1 VGGTK
6 TLRADVRIVAATNHD
21 LTRAVA
27 DGRFREDLYYRLN
40 VFTVR
45 MPRLLERGGDV
56 LLLADVFVR
65 TLGARMGKGEP
76 GLSRDARDALL
87 AHAWPGNIRELQN
100 AVERALI
107 LSDGDLV
114 TAEHLG
120 LPSGRSGGEP
130 AEAAVGPRPGAAEAE
145 PHSLPEWERHMVV
158 EALRKTDG
166 NKSRAARILGLTRS
180 QLYTRLKRFG
190 LDE

>member
-1 VGGTK
+1 MPP
-6 TLRADVRIVAATNHD
+6 LR
-21 LTRAVA
+21 
-27 DGRFREDLYYRLN
+27 
-40 VFTVR
+40 
-45 MPRLLERGGDV
+45 ERGGDV

-65 TLGARMGKGEP
+65 ILGVKLGKGEP

-107 LSDGDLV
+107 LSEGGLV

-120 LPSGRSGGEP
+120 LLGSRSGGEP
-130 AEAAVGPRPGAAEAE
+130 AGAAVGPIPGAAKEE

-158 EALRKTDG
+158 EALRKAAG

-190 LDE
+190 LDN